1 MEKKIVIIG
10 ANSFIGKNLVKEIG
24 EKRCIQ
30 LSSTKKN
37 NLINFNLG
45 DDLNTLIKYPDEV
58 EKIILLSWDRRNIKK
73 GGKNINIFGIEKIYE
88 YAKEKGIPI
97 FFASSVSAISKVS
110 LYGMNKFLC
119 ENILKENENNRILR
133 LGMVLSEN
141 GGLIYKINKIFS
153 KLPIIFVPG
162 NGNFKVNFVKVETVI
177 KKFLLNPDNLSQTE
191 NIVDLNEKFINF
203 LVTKNKLKLYVPHI
217 LTKFILFIFTKV
229 FKINS
234 SFTYDGYLSL
244 INDPNEIEIGSNE

>member
-1 MEKKIVIIG
+1 MNKGFKEFLPSSWAIDHSTVVYVLIFIFFILGFSSYISLPRENFPEINSNVIFVSSVYPGNTAEDVERLITDPLEEELKG
-10 ANSFIGKNLVKEIG
+10 VSNLVGIK
-24 EKRCIQ
+24 
-30 LSSTKKN
+30 STSQEN
-37 NLINFNLG
+37 ISLI
-45 DDLNTLIKYPDEV
+45 T
-58 EKIILLSWDRRNIKK
+58 
-73 GGKNINIFGIEKIYE
+73 IE
-88 YAKEKGIPI
+88 
-97 FFASSVSAISKVS
+97 FD
-110 LYGMNKFLC
+110 

>member
-1 MEKKIVIIG
+1 MQKKKV
-10 ANSFIGKNLVKEIG
+10 F
-24 EKRCIQ
+24 Q
-30 LSSTKKN
+30 
-37 NLINFNLG
+37 
-45 DDLNTLIKYPDEV
+45 
-58 EKIILLSWDRRNIKK
+58 
-73 GGKNINIFGIEKIYE
+73 
-88 YAKEKGIPI
+88 

-229 FKINS
+229 FQINS